1 VSGGARFLCAR
12 KKEDAT
18 QSGIRRLVFPVT
30 NRALPDTYEV
40 VAERE
45 RFEAIYKAQAGAIRS
60 YVRRRLDAS
69 EADDVVAD
77 VFLVVWRRLEE
88 VPAEPLPWLLG
99 IARRVLANRRRA
111 ETRSEALQNRLRN
124 EALVRGADGDP
135 EGELATIRALGTLS
149 ELDQELLLLV
159 AWEGLSRSQLAAALE
174 LGQGAVRMRL
184 HRARQRFARALA
196 AQDAAVGTDGRS
208 SVLEVST

>member
-1 VSGGARFLCAR
+1 
-12 KKEDAT
+12 
-18 QSGIRRLVFPVT
+18 VT

-60 YVRRRLDAS
+60 YARRRLDAA

-77 VFLVVWRRLEE
+77 VFLVVWRRIEQA
-88 VPAEPLPWLLG
+88 PADPLPWLLG

-111 ETRSEALQNRLRN
+111 ESRSEALQNRLRN
-124 EALVRGADGDP
+124 EALVRSPDGDP

-149 ELDQELLLLV
+149 ELDQELLLLI
-159 AWEGLSRSQLAAALE
+159 AWEGLSRSQLAAALG
-174 LGQGAVRMRL
+174 LGQGTVRMRL
-184 HRARQRFARALA
+184 HRARQRFAQALA
-196 AQDAAVGTDGRS
+196 AQDAGAAADSQS